1 MDLASRIR
9 TIPDFP
15 VAGIL
20 FRDITTLIKDG
31 EGFRET
37 VDAMTALVAD
47 LQVDKVAAIE
57 ARGWILAAPIAYK
70 LGAGFVP
77 IRKPSKLPAEKISCE
92 YALEYGTNTVEV
104 HRDAVEPGER
114 VLIVDDLLATGGT
127 ARASINLVE
136 RLGGK
141 VTGVAFLVEL
151 VDLKGRDA
159 LNGYDVRSIVTF
171 EGA

>member
-31 EGFRET
+31 EAFRESIE
-37 VDAMTALVAD
+37 VMADLVAD
-47 LQVDKVAAIE
+47 LQVDKIAAIE

-70 LGAGFVP
+70 RGAGFVP
-77 IRKPSKLPAEKISCE
+77 IRKPSKLPAEKMSCE
-92 YALEYGTNTVEV
+92 YALEYGTNTLEL

-114 VLIVDDLLATGGT
+114 ILLVDDLLATGGT
-127 ARASINLVE
+127 ARASIDLIE
-136 RLGGK
+136 RLGGE
-141 VTGVAFLVEL
+141 VVGVAFLVEL
-151 VDLKGRDA
+151 VDLKGRDV
-159 LNGYDVRSIVTF
+159 LKGYEVRSIVSF